1 MNKSYDNELERGRIL
16 VFGVSEDAEM
26 KQRIAAFYSEER
38 ITEGINLYEAT
49 RYAFESKNIE
59 YIESSNANR
68 KFSEIQT
75 RIHDSLIH
83 IRRVG
88 RYLFSK
94 EDELA
99 TLLRLNKSVPTLY
112 SAWRSFAQ
120 ETVGA
125 ILAHEAI
132 QQKLSLI
139 ELGPEVIAELN
150 GDILSINDLKL
161 RAEKEDGD
169 AQMATQNKEEQ
180 FRAFMA
186 YCADLRECL
195 NLFYRGAER
204 QKLEKVGVVV
214 K

>member
-1 MNKSYDNELERGRIL
+1 MNKSYDNELEKGRIL
-16 VFGVSEDAEM
+16 VFGVSENDEM
-26 KQRIAAFYSEER
+26 RQRISALYSEER
-38 ITEGINLYEAT
+38 ITKGINLYEAT

-68 KFSEIQT
+68 KFSETQT
-75 RIHDSLIH
+75 HIHDTLIH
-83 IRRVG
+83 IRRAG

-112 SAWRSFAQ
+112 SAWKTFAQ
-120 ETVGA
+120 ETLGA
-125 ILAHEAI
+125 ILTHEAI
-132 QQKLSLI
+132 QQKLSLV
-139 ELGPEVIAELN
+139 ELGSEAIAELN
-150 GDILSINDLKL
+150 SDILKIDDLKL
-161 RAEKEDGD
+161 RAEKEDGE
-169 AQMATQNKEEQ
+169 AQMATQEKEER
-180 FRAFMA
+180 FREFMA

-195 NLFYRGAER
+195 NLFYRGNER

>member
-1 MNKSYDNELERGRIL
+1 MNKSYDNELEKGRIL
-16 VFGVSEDAEM
+16 VFGVSENDEM
-26 KQRIAAFYSEER
+26 KQRISALYSEER
-38 ITEGINLYEAT
+38 ITQGINLYEAT

-68 KFSEIQT
+68 KFSETQIH
-75 RIHDSLIH
+75 IHDTLIH
-83 IRRVG
+83 IRRAG

-112 SAWRSFAQ
+112 SAWKSFAQ
-120 ETVGA
+120 ETISA
-125 ILAHEAI
+125 ILTHEAI
-132 QQKLSLI
+132 QQKLSLV
-139 ELGPEVIAELN
+139 ELGPEAIAELN
-150 GDILSINDLKL
+150 SDILKIDDLKL
-161 RAEKEDGD
+161 IAEKEDGE
-169 AQMATQNKEEQ
+169 AQMATQEKEER
-180 FRAFMA
+180 FREFMV

-195 NLFYRGAER
+195 NLFYRGTER